1 METLH
6 AGTGAVSRGS
16 TLLVFHDW
24 YVCRHTAFV
33 FFGTDD
39 KKTFLIRMMITESP
53 GFIRAAPRWFSVSR
67 YNKALAPYGLLSEM
81 TGQPTVLFNAFTTVI
96 LHHKHR
102 ICQPPIAF
110 TILEIPISL
119 MRSYSCFLLIAHHL
133 AFQPLHDFL
142 LKP

>member
-81 TGQPTVLFNAFTTVI
+81 TGQPTVLFNAF
-96 LHHKHR
+96 LLHR
-102 ICQPPIAF
+102 IF
-110 TILEIPISL
+110 YSRRILCVKPYFRHTALS
-119 MRSYSCFLLIAHHL
+119 
-133 AFQPLHDFL
+133 FQHSPF
-142 LKP
+142 P

>member
-16 TLLVFHDW
+16 TLLDFHDW
-24 YVCRHTAFV
+24 NVCRHTAFV

-81 TGQPTVLFNAFTTVI
+81 TGQPTVLFNAFSSTQDI
-96 LHHKHR
+96 LLQKN
-102 ICQPPIAF
+102 IVCQAVFSPYSPLFSAQPF
-110 TILEIPISL
+110 SL
-119 MRSYSCFLLIAHHL
+119 SCFPKQDYSLVRPQ
-133 AFQPLHDFL
+133 FFL
-142 LKP
+142 

>member
-81 TGQPTVLFNAFTTVI
+81 TGQPTVLFRRI
-96 LHHKHR
+96 LCVKPYFRHT
-102 ICQPPIAF
+102 A
-110 TILEIPISL
+110 LS
-119 MRSYSCFLLIAHHL
+119 
-133 AFQPLHDFL
+133 FQHSPF
-142 LKP
+142 P